1 MLYFGIGILYLIYF
15 RRDKMAV
22 KSAVRALEI
31 FELLAKNKNGLS
43 VVDISKSLDIPQSSV
58 SNLIKTLHDTGY
70 ITRDETKKYVL
81 GVRLIQLGAVA
92 MESLDIGVVAKPIL
106 QKLEEIVQETVFL
119 AIRAQNEVVYIL
131 KIDSDRSVHTTAQPG
146 YHRPLYHTGLGKA
159 FLSSMT
165 KQEQNEILSNIELIP
180 ITSHTI
186 TNKESLIKQLEQF
199 KSQGYA
205 IDDEEGEYGLYCIAT
220 TVPILDKNI
229 EVAISISGLKTRV
242 LSNKKF
248 IIKELLDSANDISI
262 RLGGKKC
269 IEKSLKNIK

>member
-1 MLYFGIGILYLIYF
+1 
-15 RRDKMAV
+15 MAV

-43 VVDISKSLDIPQSSV
+43 VVDIGKNLNIPQSSS
-58 SNLIKTLHDTGY
+58 SNLVKTLLDSGY
-70 ITRDETKKYVL
+70 LTRDETKKYVL

-106 QKLEEIVQETVFL
+106 QKLVEKVQETVFL

-131 KIDSDRSVHTTAQPG
+131 KIDSNSSVNTTAQPG

-165 KQEQNEILSNIELIP
+165 KKEQNEILSNIDLIA
-180 ITSHTI
+180 ITSHTV
-186 TNKESLIKQLEQF
+186 TDKETLIEQLEQF
-199 KSQGYA
+199 RCQGYA

-220 TVPILDKNI
+220 TVTNCNKNI
-229 EVAISISGLKTRV
+229 EAAISISGLKTR
-242 LSNKKF
+242 LLPKKD
-248 IIKELLDSANDISI
+248 IITGYLIDSANEISQ
-262 RLGGKKC
+262 RLGGR
-269 IEKSLKNIK
+269 

>member
-1 MLYFGIGILYLIYF
+1 
-15 RRDKMAV
+15 MAV

-43 VVDISKSLDIPQSSV
+43 VVDISKNLNIPQSSA
-58 SNLIKTLHDTGY
+58 SNLVKTLLDSGY
-70 ITRDETKKYVL
+70 LTRDETKKYVL

-106 QKLEEIVQETVFL
+106 QRLVERVQETVFL

-131 KIDSDRSVHTTAQPG
+131 KIDSNSSVNTTAQPG

-165 KQEQNEILSNIELIP
+165 KKEQNEILSNIDLIA

-186 TNKESLIKQLEQF
+186 TNKETLIEQLEQF
-199 KSQGYA
+199 RCQGYS

-220 TVPILDKNI
+220 TVSNLDKNI
-229 EVAISISGLKTRV
+229 EAAISISGLKTR
-242 LSNKKF
+242 LLPKKDV
-248 IIKELLDSANDISI
+248 ITRYLIDSANEISL
-262 RLGGKKC
+262 RLGGK
-269 IEKSLKNIK
+269 

>member
-1 MLYFGIGILYLIYF
+1 
-15 RRDKMAV
+15 MAV

-43 VVDISKSLDIPQSSV
+43 VVDISKNLNIPQSSA
-58 SNLIKTLHDTGY
+58 SNLVKTLLDSGY
-70 ITRDETKKYVL
+70 LTRDETKKYVL

-106 QKLEEIVQETVFL
+106 QKLVEKVQETVFL
-119 AIRAQNEVVYIL
+119 AIRTQNEVVYIL
-131 KIDSDRSVHTTAQPG
+131 KIDSNSSVNTTAQPG

-165 KQEQNEILSNIELIP
+165 KKEQNEILSNIDLIA

-186 TNKESLIKQLEQF
+186 TNKETLIEQLEQF
-199 KSQGYA
+199 RCQGYS

-220 TVPILDKNI
+220 TVSNLDKNI
-229 EVAISISGLKTRV
+229 EAAISISGLKTR
-242 LSNKKF
+242 LLPKKDV
-248 IIKELLDSANDISI
+248 ITRYLIDSANEISL
-262 RLGGKKC
+262 RLGGK
-269 IEKSLKNIK
+269 

>member
-1 MLYFGIGILYLIYF
+1 
-15 RRDKMAV
+15 MAV

-43 VVDISKSLDIPQSSV
+43 VVDISKKLNIPQSSV
-58 SNLIKTLHDTGY
+58 SNLVKTLHDLGY

-92 MESLDIGVVAKPIL
+92 METLDIGVLAKPIL
-106 QKLEEIVQETVFL
+106 QRLVEKVQETVFL

-131 KIDSDRSVHTTAQPG
+131 KIDSNRSVSTTAQPG

-165 KQEQNEILSNIELIP
+165 KKEQNEILSNIELIP

-186 TNKESLIKQLEQF
+186 TNKDTLIEQLEQF
-199 KSQGYA
+199 RSQGYA
-205 IDDEEGEYGLYCIAT
+205 IDDEEGENGLYCIAT
-220 TVPILDKNI
+220 TVSTLDKNI
-229 EVAISISGLKTRV
+229 EAAISISGLKTRI
-242 LSNKKF
+242 LSNKNV
-248 IIKELLDSANDISI
+248 IIRDLLDSANEISQK
-262 RLGGKKC
+262 LGG
-269 IEKSLKNIK
+269 N